1 MTCVVAREEAI
12 AGDIE
17 VQRRHLDR
25 FEASARVAYE
35 RHGGQLQRLS
45 DGQAE
50 GLFGVPVARED
61 APLAATRAAIDLA
74 RLGMHVGVGT
84 GEAIS
89 AGGVVLGDGVR
100 EAARLAGR
108 AAAGDA
114 LLDEATVRLV
124 RHAVRTELVGG
135 DHRVLAL
142 EEGAPAIPASP
153 DRALVGR
160 QRELGVLRE
169 ALDRARRDSVLEL
182 VTLLGEPG
190 IGKSRLVR
198 ELAAAV
204 RPSARVLIG
213 RCRSSGHAPAFAPL
227 REMLEPVIGEGAT
240 DDQSPH
246 AGVDPGAARAAAVA
260 LGLQQGFAAAEPGWA
275 FCAVLAGLST
285 VVPLVLVFEDIHWA
299 DPALLE
305 LIDRIADELRASP
318 VLVVCVARPELVET
332 HADWARGAT
341 TLTLG
346 PLSAAESVDVLAHVS
361 PLEMAEE
368 ARDRIVDAAGGN
380 PLFLEQLVAHAGDR
394 QASDPGPPPALQ
406 GLLDVRLDALS
417 AAERSTVDRAAVE
430 GETFT
435 VGGVLALSGGAHQHE
450 VEQTL
455 AGLVRRDLIVPEETE
470 GSYRFRHAL
479 IAAAAYASVP
489 KAERAILH
497 ERFAGWLASTGH
509 PVADLDARLGF
520 HLEQAARLL
529 SELDGPPEDARDL
542 ARSAALSLRDAALAA
557 HRRGDLASEVGFLDR
572 ALELLG
578 SADEGA
584 QLLPALAAALFE
596 AGDLDRAARVAERGV
611 ELGLELDLP
620 LLRCRSEVER
630 DRLRAYREPEELA
643 VESALAS
650 VERNIQELDRLG
662 DDLGVARGSYLRC
675 EYLWMQGHPD
685 LGSAS
690 AEVLVERALR
700 AGSGFEVAAG
710 IHFMAWS
717 LVEGA
722 TPVPAA
728 LDRCRDL
735 ERTVG
740 GERVAALG
748 LLGFQA
754 VLRAMGGDP
763 GRARSEMARARSGL
777 AGLRLRE
784 AEAYMA
790 LFDAKLE
797 TVAGDLPAAERA
809 ILDARSIVG
818 GRGDRWFLSTV
829 LVDLALAILAQH
841 RDEDA
846 ARVLRQVELHRSP
859 NDAEWLIKRHM
870 ARGWLAAR
878 RGRLGEGLV
887 DARRA
892 VELADATEMLVFR
905 ADAWSALAG
914 ALELAGRRADAAHAA
929 RQAIALCKAKGNV
942 AGARAREVHAA
953 LA

>member
-1 MTCVVAREEAI
+1 M
-12 AGDIE
+12 
-17 VQRRHLDR
+17 Q
-25 FEASARVAYE
+25 
-35 RHGGQLQRLS
+35 
-45 DGQAE
+45 
-50 GLFGVPVARED
+50 
-61 APLAATRAAIDLA
+61 
-74 RLGMHVGVGT
+74 VGVGT
-84 GEAIS
+84 GEAIA

-108 AAAGDA
+108 AAAGDV

-124 RHAVRTELVGG
+124 RHAVRTELVRG

-142 EEGAPAIPASP
+142 QEGAPAIPASP

-160 QRELGVLRE
+160 ERELGLLRD
-169 ALDRARRDSVLEL
+169 ALARARRDSVLEL

-204 RPSARVLIG
+204 SPSARILIG
-213 RCRSSGHAPAFAPL
+213 RCRSSGQAPAFAPL
-227 REMLEPVIGEGAT
+227 REMLEPVLGEGAT
-240 DDQSPH
+240 DDQAQH
-246 AGVDPGAARAAAVA
+246 ARVDPSAVRAAAAA

-305 LIDRIADELRASP
+305 LIERIVDELCRSR
-318 VLVVCVARPELVET
+318 VLVVCVARPEFVET
-332 HADWARGAT
+332 DAGWARGLRGAT
-341 TLTLG
+341 ALTLG

-361 PLEMAEE
+361 PLEMPEE

-380 PLFLEQLVAHAGDR
+380 PLFLEQLVAHAGDGE
-394 QASDPGPPPALQ
+394 ASEPGPPPALQ
-406 GLLDVRLDALS
+406 GLLDARLDALPP
-417 AAERSTVDRAAVE
+417 AERSTVDRAAIE

-435 VGGVLALSGGAHQHE
+435 VGGVLALSSGALQHE
-450 VEQTL
+450 VEETL
-455 AGLVRRDLIVPEETE
+455 AVLVRRDLIVPEETE
-470 GSYRFRHAL
+470 GTFRFRHAL
-479 IAAAAYASVP
+479 IAAAAYGSVP

-497 ERFAGWLASTGH
+497 ERFAGWLASSGCA
-509 PVADLDARLGF
+509 VADLDARVGF
-520 HLEQAARLL
+520 HFERAARLL
-529 SELDGPPEDARDL
+529 SELDGPPDDAREL
-542 ARSAALSLRDAALAA
+542 ARSAAMSLRDAARAA
-557 HRRGDLASEVGFLDR
+557 HRHGDLASEVGFLDR
-572 ALELLG
+572 AHELVG
-578 SADEGA
+578 SADGGA

-620 LLRCRSEVER
+620 LLRCRSAVER
-630 DRLRAYREPEELA
+630 DRLRAYREPEELD
-643 VESALAS
+643 VPIALAS
-650 VERNIQELDRLG
+650 VEQRIAELDRLG
-662 DDLGVARGSYLRC
+662 DDLGVARASYLRC

-735 ERTVG
+735 ERAVG

-763 GRARSEMARARSGL
+763 GRARSEMSRARSGL
-777 AGLRLRE
+777 ASLRLRE

-797 TVAGDLPAAERA
+797 TAAGDLQAAERA

-829 LVDLALAILAQH
+829 LVDLALAILAQQ
-841 RDEDA
+841 RDDDA
-846 ARVLRQVELHRSP
+846 ARVLQQVELHRSP
-859 NDAEWLIKRHM
+859 NDAEWLIKRHI
-870 ARGWLAAR
+870 ARGWLATR
-878 RGRLGEGLV
+878 RGLLSEGLV

-892 VELADATEMLVFR
+892 VEIADATEMLVFR

-914 ALELAGRRADAAHAA
+914 ALEHAGRHADATQAT
-929 RQAIALCKAKGNV
+929 RQAIVLCHAKGNV

-953 LA
+953 RA

>member
-1 MTCVVAREEAI
+1 
-12 AGDIE
+12 
-17 VQRRHLDR
+17 
-25 FEASARVAYE
+25 
-35 RHGGQLQRLS
+35 
-45 DGQAE
+45 
-50 GLFGVPVARED
+50 
-61 APLAATRAAIDLA
+61 
-74 RLGMHVGVGT
+74 
-84 GEAIS
+84 
-89 AGGVVLGDGVR
+89 
-100 EAARLAGR
+100 
-108 AAAGDA
+108 
-114 LLDEATVRLV
+114 
-124 RHAVRTELVGG
+124 
-135 DHRVLAL
+135 
-142 EEGAPAIPASP
+142 
-153 DRALVGR
+153 
-160 QRELGVLRE
+160 
-169 ALDRARRDSVLEL
+169 
-182 VTLLGEPG
+182 
-190 IGKSRLVR
+190 
-198 ELAAAV
+198 
-204 RPSARVLIG
+204 
-213 RCRSSGHAPAFAPL
+213 
-227 REMLEPVIGEGAT
+227 MLEPVIGEGAI

-332 HADWARGAT
+332 HAAWARGAT

-368 ARDRIVDAAGGN
+368 ARDRIVDAGRGQSPLPRAAGGARRR
-380 PLFLEQLVAHAGDR
+380 PAG
-394 QASDPGPPPALQ
+394 SDPGPPPALQ
-406 GLLDVRLDALS
+406 GLLDVRLDALP

-435 VGGVLALSGGAHQHE
+435 VGGVLALSGGALQHE
-450 VEQTL
+450 VEETL
-455 AGLVRRDLIVPEETE
+455 AALVRRDLIVPEEPE
-470 GSYRFRHAL
+470 GTYRFRHAL

-529 SELDGPPEDARDL
+529 SELDGPPETRRDL

-578 SADEGA
+578 PPTRARSSFPPLLRRCSRPAISIARRVSPNAASSWASARSA
-584 QLLPALAAALFE
+584 AAAL
-596 AGDLDRAARVAERGV
+596 
-611 ELGLELDLP
+611 
-620 LLRCRSEVER
+620 RSEVER

-650 VERNIQELDRLG
+650 VERNIEELDRLG
-662 DDLGVARGSYLRC
+662 DDLGVARASYLRC

-690 AEVLVERALR
+690 AEVLVEPRALR

-763 GRARSEMARARSGL
+763 GQARSEMARARSGL

-846 ARVLRQVELHRSP
+846 TRVLYQVELHRSP

-870 ARGWLAAR
+870 ARGRLAAR
-878 RGRLGEGLV
+878 RGRLSEGLV

-929 RQAIALCKAKGNV
+929 RQAIALCNAKGNV